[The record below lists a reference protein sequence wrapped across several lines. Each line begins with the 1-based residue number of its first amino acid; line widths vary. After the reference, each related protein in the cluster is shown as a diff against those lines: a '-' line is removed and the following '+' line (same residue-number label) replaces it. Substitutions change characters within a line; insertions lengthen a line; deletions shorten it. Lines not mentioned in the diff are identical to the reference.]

1 MRFRILFIS
10 GCPDDARRLSRMLQS
25 LPLDLDYAETL
36 QQARNMLN
44 RETYQAILTEADLPD
59 ATWLDVL
66 ETAGNCWGR
75 VPVIV
80 TDPQADSRLWS
91 EVLNRGGYDLLA
103 QPFYGPEVRRI
114 LGNASTRA
122 LTMAAV

>member
-10 GCPDDARRLSRMLQS
+10 GCLDDARRLSQMLQPLPVELDRAQS
-25 LPLDLDYAETL
+25 LR
-36 QQARNMLN
+36 QARNML
-44 RETYQAILTEADLPD
+44 ETRSYRVILTSALLPD

-66 ETAGNCWGR
+66 ETAGP

-80 TDPQADSRLWS
+80 TDPQADARLWS

-103 QPFYGPEVRRI
+103 QPFYAPEVRRV
-114 LGNASTRA
+114 LGNAAARPLA
-122 LTMAAV
+122 MAAV